1 MTPAQSHI
9 ATHIMNC
16 IPDLSTLT
24 VSNDTEAVWLIW
36 KDDGVNMLG
45 MISDKAKTG
54 WISVPNP
61 GRRAVLEKYC
71 NAIQS
76 ITSLSI
82 QFKRPDAEPLLDGDI
97 TMVWTIKETP

>member
-16 IPDLSTLT
+16 IPDMTTLT
-24 VSNDTEAVWLIW
+24 INDESSAVWLIW
-36 KDDGVNMLG
+36 KDDGVNMIG
-45 MISDKAKTG
+45 MINNDAKQG
-54 WISVPNP
+54 WISVPNA

-82 QFKRPDAEPLLDGDI
+82 QFKRPDAEPLLDGDV
-97 TMVWTIKETP
+97 TMMWTIK